1 MELTSK
7 YLGQE
12 FEGFKVVRYYMRN
25 EYKKVYGNP
34 KQNNHRSY
42 NYELYN
48 ATTQQHLTLSG
59 NQLRLIANGK
69 RTISEML
76 TTNARSSKNPQ
87 IKAYLKWLRNK

>member
-12 FEGFKVVRYYMRN
+12 FEGFKVVKYYMKN
-25 EYKKVYGNP
+25 KYAKVYKNP
-34 KQNNHRSY
+34 KQKTHVAY

-48 ATTQQHLTLSG
+48 ETTQQHLTLSG

-69 RTISEML
+69 RTIAEML
-76 TTNARSSKNPQ
+76 SSTARRSRNPQ
-87 IKAYLKWLRNK
+87 IHAYLKWLRNK